1 MIITYPVEFTP
12 FYNKL
17 EHKCLFVVK
26 MRVNQLKI
34 GDRPRCQRPKMS
46 GHNCFCFSGVS
57 CSKSRKLFKSQHQ
70 PNDVWAPSGQRWIE
84 KYLPDDSVQNFNVWG
99 KNERVHPGVMF
110 PSLPWP
116 LQSCLTWKLMHFF
129 FPVWSLKQEVDAGVE
144 MRIMKCCAHF
154 FFFLFW
160 DWANFWLVHC
170 SNPTIYRFLTKT
182 SNKVTRANSD

>member
-1 MIITYPVEFTP
+1 MIITYPMEFTP

-34 GDRPRCQRPKMS
+34 GDRPLCQRPKMS

-57 CSKSRKLFKSQHQ
+57 CSKSRKLFKSQRCLS
-70 PNDVWAPSGQRWIE
+70 PARTEIDREVSTQRQCPE
-84 KYLPDDSVQNFNVWG
+84 LQCTSLCGKWG

-116 LQSCLTWKLMHFF
+116 LQSCLTWKWMQFLFIFF
-129 FPVWSLKQEVDAGVE
+129 QCEGGLKQEVDAGAE

-154 FFFLFW
+154 FFFLV
-160 DWANFWLVHC
+160 LGL
-170 SNPTIYRFLTKT
+170 SQFLTG
-182 SNKVTRANSD
+182 ALF